1 MTFMDPNS
9 MPFAGRPH
17 YELSPEQLRQRQQ
30 WMADE
35 ANRLIEARRS
45 TVRPNPPATITGQTG
60 SPSATLGS
68 QDESQDAIAAQL
80 IARLAQ
86 RDGNPRG
93 F

>member
-1 MTFMDPNS
+1 MTFMNSGS
-9 MPFAGRPH
+9 MPFGGRPH
-17 YELSPEQLRQRQQ
+17 YELSPEQLRQREQ

-45 TVRPNPPATITGQTG
+45 TVRPNPPATIMGQTG

-68 QDESQDAIAAQL
+68 QDQSQDAIATQL
-80 IARLAQ
+80 MARLAQ
-86 RDGNPRG
+86 RDRGNRG